1 MRVRVG
7 PLPSAGAALWIA
19 YARTVVGRAIV
30 RPQELGVSLPPD
42 AVESIDAYL
51 DEWDRAAADGPEFVW
66 EADIEPDALV
76 SLGSA
81 WFGIADALARD
92 AERRGYPMSPPEG
105 DEFYRSLVIGFLD
118 ALDGAGGGYAD
129 LADRLRVEWP
139 GLKTDDD

>member
-30 RPQELGVSLPPD
+30 RPQELGVSLSPD

-51 DEWDRAAADGPEFVW
+51 DEWDRAAAEGPEFLW
-66 EADIEPDALV
+66 EADIDPEALV
-76 SLGSA
+76 TLGGA

-92 AERRGYPMSPPEG
+92 AQRRGYPMSPPEG

-118 ALDGAGGGYAD
+118 ALDGAGDEYAE
-129 LADRLRVEWP
+129 LADRLRGEWP

>member
-30 RPQELGVSLPPD
+30 RPKELGVSLSSD

-51 DEWDRAAADGPEFVW
+51 DDWERAAAEGPEFVW
-66 EADIEPDALV
+66 EADVDPDALV
-76 SLGSA
+76 ALGGA
-81 WFGIADALARD
+81 WYEIAGALAKD

-105 DEFYRSLVIGFLD
+105 DEFYRSLVTGFLD
-118 ALDGAGGGYAD
+118 ALDGAGDRYAE
-129 LADRLRVEWP
+129 LAGQLRLEWP
-139 GLKTDDD
+139 GLKAEDD